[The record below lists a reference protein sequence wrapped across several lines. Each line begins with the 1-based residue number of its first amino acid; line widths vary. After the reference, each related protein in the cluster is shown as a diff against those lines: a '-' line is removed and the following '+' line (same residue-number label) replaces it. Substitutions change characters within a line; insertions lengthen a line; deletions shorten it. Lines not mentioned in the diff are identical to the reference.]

1 MIKVG
6 DKAYDFELCDYAG
19 KKHHLSDYLGK
30 RDGKA
35 VSYIGTF
42 NPLVE
47 ENQIK
52 LNEEEVLKF
61 LKNGAQPTETV
72 KSLLVK
78 SGTWAKFEESKKNK

>member
-1 MIKVG
+1 MLKLRLTRLGRRKQPVYRIV
-6 DKAYDFELCDYAG
+6 AMEA
-19 KKHHLSDYLGK
+19 LGK

>member
-1 MIKVG
+1 MLKLRLTRLGRRKQPVYRIV
-6 DKAYDFELCDYAG
+6 AMEA
-19 KKHHLSDYLGK
+19 LGK

-47 ENQIK
+47 ANQIK

-61 LKNGAQPTETV
+61 LNNGAQPTETV

-78 SGTWAKFEESKKNK
+78 TGTWAKFEESKKNK